1 MNNTTGEANE
11 SVNSVVF
18 TDIRCA
24 YFFASVIIYLPTVVG
39 NSLILLAL
47 FRFKELRSPM
57 GILIGNLAVS
67 DFLVGFILMP
77 LEVASIFFSLFN
89 DKYPCLIIIGI
100 SATLTMSSVVS
111 MLAIALERF
120 VSVKYPFKHMS
131 FKTMVVVKSC
141 IPVMWCLASTIGFL
155 PLMGVN
161 KMHCKHQCA
170 CTYNNVFLEGY
181 TVFLTSFY
189 TICIL
194 TNIGLLSSVVNIA
207 LRTLHKVRDL
217 STIQSHARVSRNLAR
232 TYLMLIVCA
241 AFVICWG
248 PFTVLT
254 VIGIFYQWASYPTA
268 LKWSYFLGFLNS
280 GINWIIYGFKSPKF
294 RKAIR
299 AIVTCKS
306 LPTNPYKHVS
316 HSNGSIAMVGSD
328 NSTVTH
334 M

>member
-1 MNNTTGEANE
+1 MNNTTDEVNE
-11 SVNSVVF
+11 SVNVVVL

-47 FRFKELRSPM
+47 FRFRELRSPM

-67 DFLVGFILMP
+67 DFLVGLILMP
-77 LEVASIFFSLFN
+77 LEVASIFLSLFN

-100 SATLTMSSVVS
+100 SATLTMSSVVN

-131 FKTMVVVKSC
+131 FNTKVVVKSS
-141 IPVMWCLASTIGFL
+141 IPVMWCLVSTIGFL

-161 KMHCKHQCA
+161 KMHCKHRCS

-181 TVFLTSFY
+181 TIFLTSFY

-217 STIQSHARVSRNLAR
+217 SSCTIQSHARVSRNLAR
-232 TYLMLIVCA
+232 TYLMLIVCT

-299 AIVTCKS
+299 AIVTCKP
-306 LPTNPYKHVS
+306 LPSNY
-316 HSNGSIAMVGSD
+316 SNGSIAVVGSD
-328 NSTVTH
+328 NSTAFH